1 MLAPRIAKPKAKTTA
16 ISNTE
21 SPLQRSAGRRSGDR
35 ANGQSPIR
43 AASASMNEEERRHRD
58 EPNFGS
64 IPVHA
69 PERTGGLQMKQ
80 AGTAQVDTSKAP
92 PIVNPP
98 QGQPEKAP
106 RSPAQRPKRERARG
120 RDQLLSA
127 PMNR

>member
-43 AASASMNEEERRHRD
+43 AASASMNEEERRQRD

-98 QGQPEKAP
+98 QGQPEEAP
-106 RSPAQRPKRERARG
+106 RSPASARRKDSAIARAPISIRP
-120 RDQLLSA
+120 
-127 PMNR
+127 